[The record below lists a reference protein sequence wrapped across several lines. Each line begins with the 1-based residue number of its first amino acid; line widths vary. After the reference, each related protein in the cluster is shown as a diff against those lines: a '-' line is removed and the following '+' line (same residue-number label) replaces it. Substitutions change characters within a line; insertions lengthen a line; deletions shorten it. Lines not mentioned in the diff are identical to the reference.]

1 MNDIITT
8 SKNVTDMT
16 VTDGDVEALGRHVD
30 TIKKFV
36 QSQLKEGM
44 KADYATI
51 PYTHAKSLLKPGAE
65 KLMRLFKLGVKQ
77 ECIDRELDLELNY
90 ASFTYRATVYH
101 LGTGVE
107 IAQCEGMANKWEK
120 KYKIKTNGQDIPVSD
135 IMNTLMKMAQK
146 RAMVGAVIQA
156 TGASDF
162 FTQDEDEIQAQQH
175 KKQNKAADSSA
186 FTSKPEGSKTG
197 DFICNFGKT
206 KGKTLSEIGIDDVK
220 SKLDWIA
227 KNVSDPNGNMEE
239 FIKQGN
245 IFIQEAS

>member
-8 SKNVTDMT
+8 TTNTDMT
-16 VTDGDVEALGRHVD
+16 VTDGDVESLKRHVD
-30 TIKKFV
+30 TIKLFV
-36 QSQLKEGM
+36 KSQLKEGM

-77 ECIDRELDLELNY
+77 ECIFRELDLEMNY
-90 ASFTYRATVYH
+90 ASFTYRATIYH

-162 FTQDEDEIQAQQH
+162 FTQDEDEIENQQS
-175 KKQNKAADSSA
+175 KKQNKSVDTSGLTSAPSGSS
-186 FTSKPEGSKTG
+186 SG

-206 KGKTLSEIGIDDVK
+206 KGKTLSEIGVNDVK
-220 SKLDWIA
+220 NKIDWIA
-227 KNVSDPNGNMEE
+227 KNITDPNSNMEE

-245 IFIQEAS
+245 IFIKEAS